1 VLRVLAVVIPL
12 GLAAAIS
19 PVMLTEQTVL
29 LAGPDGR
36 RAAARYAVGATL
48 TLLLFATAVVAFGR
62 TISLPESPHL
72 DATLDLLLGA
82 LLLGLALLLRR
93 RPPHVHRARPSR
105 GEMRVRAALPF
116 GVLSMATNVTTLG
129 LVAPAAKEVASS
141 DLGFATRALIVVAL
155 VALGSSAA
163 WSPVALTEVAPGPA
177 ERGLRAFSGVIARR
191 GRQVTIVCLAAFG
204 ALLLLRGAARL
215 HGL

>member
-1 VLRVLAVVIPL
+1 VLHVLAVVIPL

-36 RAAARYAVGATL
+36 RAAARYAVGATV
-48 TLLLFATAVVAFGR
+48 TLLLFASAVVAFGQ

-82 LLLGLALLLRR
+82 LLLGLALLVRR
-93 RPPHVHRARPSR
+93 RQPRVHRARPSR
-105 GEMRVRAALPF
+105 GETRVRAALPF
-116 GVLSMATNVTTLG
+116 GVVSMATNVTTLG

-155 VALGSSAA
+155 VALGSLPA

-177 ERGLRAFSGVIARR
+177 QRGLRALSGVIARR
-191 GRQVTIVCLAAFG
+191 GRAVVVGCVGVFG
-204 ALLLLRGAARL
+204 ALLLLRGASRL